1 MGIPV
6 QSECDLGK
14 PDEHFLW
21 ALVNIGG
28 DIGAPLLL
36 PEPIMRKWSE
46 HLFYCGFRF
55 DPELQQRWYE
65 QPVGD
70 SSESFWAAPG
80 GKWADTP
87 PTESD
92 EVDKMLDAL
101 SPAQQADLLTRL
113 KERDEGAVE

>member
-1 MGIPV
+1 M

-36 PEPIMRKWSE
+36 PESIMRKWSE

-55 DPELQQRWYE
+55 DPDLQQRWYE
-65 QPVGD
+65 PPAGD
-70 SSESFWAAPG
+70 SSESFWSAPG
-80 GKWADTP
+80 GKWGDKPAET
-87 PTESD
+87 TD
-92 EVDKMLDAL
+92 EIDRVLDSL
-101 SPAQQADLLTRL
+101 SPAMQADLLTRL
-113 KERDEGAVE
+113 KEKDAEATE